1 MTFKSFDL
9 FPLQAQKPKP
19 VMLQP
24 SQRALMTTIQNGK
37 KALVDSI
44 GNIQTPAEI
53 SGDLSSE
60 KWKDSQLNSTKQN
73 VVSQVSAMNAAT
85 AQMVKP
91 IN

>member
-1 MTFKSFDL
+1 
-9 FPLQAQKPKP
+9 
-19 VMLQP
+19 
-24 SQRALMTTIQNGK
+24 MTTIQNGK